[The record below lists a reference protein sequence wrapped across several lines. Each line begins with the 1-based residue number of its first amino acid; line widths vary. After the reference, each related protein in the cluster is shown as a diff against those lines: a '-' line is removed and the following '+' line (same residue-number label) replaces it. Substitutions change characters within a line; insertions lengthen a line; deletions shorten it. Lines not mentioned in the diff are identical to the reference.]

1 MLRTRRLLVGLLVV
15 GLFALTLPVAAL
27 AGGSA
32 GDQQYVDPVK
42 HKTSSS
48 TTTSSSS
55 PSSSDASSSNTTPS
69 SSGSSAPTTSSTLS
83 ATPAAS
89 TTTNPVATTA
99 ATTSTSTHAA
109 KQLPYTGYNDPAAA
123 ALGALLVLGGFAL
136 RRRTQRST

>member
-1 MLRTRRLLVGLLVV
+1 MLRTRRLLVGLLLA
-15 GLFALTLPVAAL
+15 GLCALTLPVAAL

-48 TTTSSSS
+48 TTTS
-55 PSSSDASSSNTTPS
+55 PSSSGAPSSNTTPS
-69 SSGSSAPTTSSTLS
+69 PSTPSAPTTSSTLS

-99 ATTSTSTHAA
+99 ATTSTSTHSS
-109 KQLPYTGYNDPAAA
+109 KQLPYTGYDDRAAA

-136 RRRTQRST
+136 RRRTRRGT